1 MPSKSDNENVYKR
14 CDCTYRKQST
24 CEHPWFF
31 GWKPKGKP
39 RIRKPLAY
47 YIGYHA
53 PDRLTAE
60 REALRV
66 KVALANG
73 EDPRADVKGDDVLV
87 GDLLKGYQADHA
99 PRTDSWQIPR
109 LVRTIGTWPARN
121 VTKTHITEYRA
132 TRPKVA
138 GNRDVS
144 LLRAAFNWAVLN
156 DKIES
161 TPFLKGG
168 VPTIEQLAEEPRS
181 RRLYPDEYEALLAAC
196 RDDSSGQDMRDL
208 IVAAVETGARS
219 AELAQIQWHE
229 VGEHTI
235 FLPAVKT
242 KTKKDRRVPIS
253 PDILRPVLNRRRLDP
268 AGNPLPL
275 TAYVFGDAC
284 GRAIDSRDRA
294 WAGVILRAHG
304 HTPEYL
310 PVTKNLA
317 PGSRLLLKTINLH
330 FHDLRREA
338 ASRWMDAGVPLAT
351 ISRWLGH
358 ANISQTSTYLAASL
372 GNDESD
378 IARYVEY
385 RQRQPSPVSQTV
397 TQLVAD
403 TLDDPSDTESVH

>member
-24 CEHPWFF
+24 CEHQWFF

-60 REALRV
+60 REAARV

-73 EDPRADVKGDDVLV
+73 EDPRADVTGDDVLV
-87 GDLLKGYQADHA
+87 GDLLRGYQADHA

-109 LVRTIGTWPARN
+109 LIRTVGSWPARA
-121 VTKTHITEYRA
+121 VTKTHILEFRA
-132 TRPKVA
+132 TRPRVA
-138 GNRDVS
+138 GKHDVK
-144 LLRAAFNWAVLN
+144 LLSAVFDWAILN

-161 TPFLKGG
+161 TPFLKNG
-168 VPTIEQLAEEPRS
+168 VRIIKHPAEEPRS
-181 RRLYPDEYEALLAAC
+181 RRLHQGEYENLLAAC
-196 RDDSSGQDMRDL
+196 RDASSGQDMHDL
-208 IVAAVETGARS
+208 IVAAIETGARS

-235 FLPAVKT
+235 LLPAIKT

-253 PDILRPVLNRRRLDP
+253 PDVLRPILDRRRLDP
-268 AGNPLPL
+268 AGKPLPP

-284 GRAIDSRDRA
+284 GRAIKSRDRA

-310 PVTKNLA
+310 PVTKNLT
-317 PGSRLLLKTINLH
+317 PESRRLLKGIDLH

-338 ASRWMDAGVPLAT
+338 ASRWMDAGIPLGT

-358 ANISQTSTYLAASL
+358 ANISQTATYLAASL
-372 GNDESD
+372 GSDERD

-385 RQRQPSPVSQTV
+385 RQRQAGLVSRTV
-397 TQLVAD
+397 TQAAAD
-403 TLDDPSDTESVH
+403 ANESQPIEESIH